1 MESKSREPPPDPLE
15 QQPRRSRQDCD
26 YHDKLAAPLV
36 LHALDLAYPAE
47 QFDHVIVRA
56 LVILG
61 LAASLRLYAVEFAEN
76 HERTHDDVVEL
87 FRRIREVERVQA
99 EGRGKLVVIVA
110 ILTAAAGLL
119 FEWIGRQFS

>member
-1 MESKSREPPPDPLE
+1 MSDERITDLILQRLERIESK
-15 QQPRRSRQDCD
+15 
-26 YHDKLAAPLV
+26 
-36 LHALDLAYPAE
+36 LDSMQTFGCAKAE
-47 QFDHVIVRA
+47 K
-56 LVILG
+56 
-61 LAASLRLYAVEFAEN
+61 

-119 FEWIGRQFS
+119 FEWIGKHLT